1 MTGGGKDEGM
11 ETRKDSSLNWGGRDS
26 SEGSFIYIFL
36 FVCFVHNLLTVYI
49 TGQMTRHSFPS
60 RSPKGECYQF
70 WDVCVQ
76 TRV

>member
-36 FVCFVHNLLTVYI
+36 FVCFVHNLLTVYHRANDSSLI
-49 TGQMTRHSFPS
+49 PIEIS
-60 RSPKGECYQF
+60 
-70 WDVCVQ
+70 
-76 TRV
+76 